1 MTSGKP
7 KSPRPA
13 APPPTAEGPE
23 IEAAKRNIYAQML
36 RKKGRAASDVTG
48 GLGLI
53 SPVQQQMSGLK
64 KTFG

>member
-1 MTSGKP
+1 MSSGRP
-7 KSPRPA
+7 KSPKPP

-23 IEAAKRNIYAQML
+23 IEAAKRDIYTQML

-53 SPVQQQMSGLK
+53 SPVQQQVSTLK
-64 KTFG
+64 KKFG

>member
-1 MTSGKP
+1 MTGKP
-7 KSPRPA
+7 KSPKAA

-23 IEAAKRNIYAQML
+23 IEAAKRNVYAQML

-53 SPVQQQMSGLK
+53 TPVQQQVKELK
-64 KTFG
+64 TKLS